1 MNLNLRRT
9 LILLVLMSCTACAAG
24 EPQVELK
31 GQRFIV
37 ELATTPE
44 EQQLGLMFREH
55 MAEDRGMLFIF
66 PSAITRS
73 FWMKN
78 TRIPLDIFYFDET
91 LKLVSV
97 AQDAKPCRVERCPG
111 YPSAGPAR
119 YVLELNAGKA
129 EELGVKPGDE
139 LRLFID

>member
-1 MNLNLRRT
+1 MRPVMM
-9 LILLVLMSCTACAAG
+9 LISMFLCTSCFSG

-31 GQRFIV
+31 GERFRV
-37 ELATTPE
+37 EVVTTPE
-44 EQQLGLMFREH
+44 KQALGLMFRDSLPGD
-55 MAEDRGMLFIF
+55 AGMLFVF
-66 PSAITRS
+66 PDSRTRS

-78 TRIPLDIFYFDET
+78 TRIPLDIFYFDEN

-97 AQDAKPCRVERCPG
+97 AEEAKPCRVQRCPS

-129 EELGVKPGDE
+129 AELGARAGDE
-139 LRLFID
+139 LTLMLE